1 MEETGQC
8 NAEHFEMRIVFK
20 YSLQLVLFF
29 PDNKIRYYSAT
40 CLVNWPV
47 TVHVYISIIFY
58 LEYFLLERQP
68 FYITKYMLL
77 PSSQSKSFAVSG
89 FLFVSDLY

>member
-58 LEYFLLERQP
+58 LEYFFVGETALLYNKIHA
-68 FYITKYMLL
+68 FTFFTI
-77 PSSQSKSFAVSG
+77 
-89 FLFVSDLY
+89 